1 MIEYKLKYEDLIQ
14 RNIHSDFKIVEISDD
29 TIIQYCIDLFN
40 SEINWDGMFNLQ
52 AAEDRIERGDKM
64 FVSYYKGEIVGYCWL
79 KCIDSTTYYIYN
91 VFIKTTNY
99 SRMYGATDMLF
110 YVIQNYT
117 NTNILTNIDDWNI
130 RSINVFTKLGFEQL

>member
-1 MIEYKLKYEDLIQ
+1 
-14 RNIHSDFKIVEISDD
+14 
-29 TIIQYCIDLFN
+29 
-40 SEINWDGMFNLQ
+40 
-52 AAEDRIERGDKM
+52 M